1 MNQRGYME
9 DVYVTITPRVQ
20 NGSSWIFP
28 AARLSYEVTPS
39 NETILRIVNTRQEV
53 KVEPTEGDEKR
64 SPRNKRRNSSDIEE
78 DSRSR
83 ITTPLHKW
91 KSQQAVVI
99 EQSTDI
105 VQEQPQDAL
114 TTQTADALSLSSSSS
129 AARDAT
135 MPPSDKKSE
144 TRSSAKR
151 TQPCSIKKH
160 GSIKKSTCEVV
171 GCSSYFRGHAR
182 IVDAFGPPGRRC
194 RRHGGSAHCNVEN
207 CCKTS
212 RGVLR
217 VADSS
222 GEPGPRC
229 KAHGGCARTN
239 DADIGKRKQKSRA
252 RRMTFRKVDE

>member
-114 TTQTADALSLSSSSS
+114 TTQTAD
-129 AARDAT
+129 
-135 MPPSDKKSE
+135 E